1 MSLHAPLQPPNPTL
15 SAMYIQGADNDE
27 SLKFN
32 EEERCKHHGTTVD
45 EYNVVMLLGPN
56 RAQMLDEDKY
66 ATNMYS
72 AHFLARPIHTTI
84 SKRTLGTRK
93 ITWQVSITRKS
104 CCCVGFEGW

>member
-1 MSLHAPLQPPNPTL
+1 MHLFSLPTQL
-15 SAMYIQGADNDE
+15 SAQCTYIQGADNDE
-27 SLKFN
+27 SLKFD
-32 EEERCKHHGTTVD
+32 EEEHCKHHGTTVD

-84 SKRTLGTRK
+84 SKRTLWDSQNYVAGLNNEEK
-93 ITWQVSITRKS
+93 LLLCW
-104 CCCVGFEGW
+104 F